1 MMNSLPSRSVSLGL
15 ALAMSAP
22 LPALAEDGSFYVR
35 AFGGASSLS
44 STDMIGS
51 VTGNADFDT
60 GTIAGGAIGY
70 DYKGSPFRS
79 EIEWTYRSA
88 DAQAFG
94 GGATGDF
101 ASTTLSVV
109 GYYDFAG
116 ADPSGQFMP
125 YVGLGIGIPTQV
137 DFDISGGTAPG
148 EYTDKGG
155 AAWQAI
161 LGAAWAVNDRWAL
174 TGELRYFDAGSRD
187 LSSNGNTLTAD
198 YQTVDVALGL
208 RLSF

>member
-1 MMNSLPSRSVSLGL
+1 MMISLPSRSVSLGL
-15 ALAMSAP
+15 ALALSAP
-22 LPALAEDGSFYVR
+22 LPALAEDGSLYVR

-44 STDMIGS
+44 STDLIGS
-51 VTGNADFDT
+51 ITGTADFDT

-70 DYKGSPFRS
+70 DCAGSPFRS

-109 GYYDFAG
+109 GYYDLAG
-116 ADPSGQFMP
+116 VDPSGQFTP
-125 YVGLGIGIPTQV
+125 YVGLGIGIPTEV

-148 EYTDKGG
+148 EYTDNGG

-174 TGELRYFDAGSRD
+174 TGEVRYFDAGSRD
-187 LSSNGNTLTAD
+187 LSSDGNTLTAD

>member
-1 MMNSLPSRSVSLGL
+1 MMISRPSRSVSLGL
-15 ALAMSAP
+15 ALALSAP

-44 STDMIGS
+44 SADLIGS
-51 VTGNADFDT
+51 ITGTADFDT

-70 DYKGSPFRS
+70 DYAGSPFRS

-109 GYYDFAG
+109 GYYDIAG
-116 ADPSGQFMP
+116 VDPGGRFTP

-148 EYTDKGG
+148 EYTDNGG

-174 TGELRYFDAGSRD
+174 TGEVRYFDAGSRD
-187 LSSNGNTLTAD
+187 LSSDGNTLTAD

>member
-1 MMNSLPSRSVSLGL
+1 MIPLPSRSVSLGL
-15 ALAMSAP
+15 ALALSAP

-35 AFGGASSLS
+35 AFGGGSSLS
-44 STDMIGS
+44 STDLIGS
-51 VTGNADFDT
+51 ITGNADFDT

-70 DYKGSPFRS
+70 DYAGSPFRS

-109 GYYDFAG
+109 GYYDIAG
-116 ADPSGQFMP
+116 VDPSGQFTP

-148 EYTDKGG
+148 EYTDNGG

-161 LGAAWAVNDRWAL
+161 LGAAWAVNERWAL
-174 TGELRYFDAGSRD
+174 TGEVRYFDAGSRD

>member
-1 MMNSLPSRSVSLGL
+1 MMISLPSRSVSLGIAL
-15 ALAMSAP
+15 ALSAP
-22 LPALAEDGSFYVR
+22 LSALAEDGSFYVR

-51 VTGNADFDT
+51 ITGNADFDT

-109 GYYDFAG
+109 GYYDLAG
-116 ADPSGQFMP
+116 VDPSGQFTP

-137 DFDISGGTAPG
+137 DLDISGGTAPG
-148 EYTDKGG
+148 EYTDNGG